1 MRGMRQMEKK
11 RTPSDVV
18 VLTTHER
25 SGYFTAV
32 LGDDIDLRFNP
43 HQEGALEDV
52 LHNTIVAGGTLA
64 IIDEAHF
71 IDADDMAVGLERF
84 FREEPHPERLRLIVV
99 CTHRQ
104 AGDPLLAFLVL
115 YCGIHNII
123 YGKTG
128 VDVSIELSRLID
140 RDNTRADVLHL
151 AESGRWQM
159 SRHVGLQLDLADD
172 ASNKLIEC
180 DVSEKDAF
188 KKISRDVLIDVK
200 GVRLLNLHIE
210 ISAVVE

>member
-1 MRGMRQMEKK
+1 M
-11 RTPSDVV
+11 
-18 VLTTHER
+18 
-25 SGYFTAV
+25 
-32 LGDDIDLRFNP
+32 LGDDVDLRFNP
-43 HQEGALEDV
+43 HQEAHSKTV

-84 FREEPHPERLRLIVV
+84 FQEEPHPERLRLIVV

-104 AGDPLLAFLVL
+104 AGDPFLAFLVL

-128 VDVSIELSRLID
+128 VDVSIELSRLIE

-151 AESGRWQM
+151 AESGRWQTAK
-159 SRHVGLQLDLADD
+159 RAGLQLDLGDD
-172 ASNKLIEC
+172 ASSELIER
-180 DVSEKDAF
+180 DASEKDAF

-200 GVRLLNLHIE
+200 GARLLNLHIE

>member
-1 MRGMRQMEKK
+1 MEKR
-11 RTPSDVV
+11 RTSNDVV

-52 LHNTIVAGGTLA
+52 LHNAIVAGGALA

-84 FREEPHPERLRLIVV
+84 FQDEAHPERLRLIVV

-128 VDVSIELSRLID
+128 VDVSVELSKLIE

-151 AESGRWQM
+151 AESGRWQATK
-159 SRHVGLQLDLADD
+159 RVGLQLSLDD
-172 ASNKLIEC
+172 NASGEPIGR
-180 DVSEKDAF
+180 DVPEKDAF
-188 KKISRDVLIDVK
+188 KSISRDVLIDVE
-200 GVRLLNLHIE
+200 GARLLNLHIE

>member
-1 MRGMRQMEKK
+1 MEKR
-11 RTPSDVV
+11 RTSNDVV

-52 LHNTIVAGGTLA
+52 LHNAIVAGGALA

-84 FREEPHPERLRLIVV
+84 FQDEAHPERLRLIVV

-128 VDVSIELSRLID
+128 VDVSVELSKLIE

-151 AESGRWQM
+151 AESGRWQATK
-159 SRHVGLQLDLADD
+159 RVGLQLSLDDD
-172 ASNKLIEC
+172 ASGGPIGR
-180 DVSEKDAF
+180 DVPEKDAF
-188 KKISRDVLIDVK
+188 KSISRDVLIDVE
-200 GVRLLNLHIE
+200 GARLLNLHIE